1 MDINKLNIPGA
12 EIVRNTPLKSSVS
25 GDSAEVITAKRT
37 AVPETVKDLSRQNL
51 RDLADT
57 LDSAAR
63 SVNQRV
69 SFSFNDKIGRVV
81 MKVINT
87 DNNEV
92 LREIPAKEM
101 VRIFEHMHELI
112 GMFVDESR

>member
-1 MDINKLNIPGA
+1 MDINKLQTQGTDIIRTTAPKTN
-12 EIVRNTPLKSSVS
+12 VS
-25 GDSAEVITAKRT
+25 GESAEVNISKR
-37 AVPETVKDLSRQNL
+37 AEDPETAKDLSRQNL
-51 RDLADT
+51 RDLAET

-63 SVNQRV
+63 SINQRV
-69 SFSFNDKIGRVV
+69 SFTFNDKIDRVV

-92 LREIPAKEM
+92 VREIPSREM
-101 VRIFEHMHELI
+101 VRVFEHMHELI